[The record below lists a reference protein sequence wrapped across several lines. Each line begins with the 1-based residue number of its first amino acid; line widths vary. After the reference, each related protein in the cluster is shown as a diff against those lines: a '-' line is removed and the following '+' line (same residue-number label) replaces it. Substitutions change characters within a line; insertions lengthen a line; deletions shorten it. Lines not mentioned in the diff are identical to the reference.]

1 MRKFFLNTER
11 LGFSVWSQ
19 EDLPDA
25 IELWGNPEVTKFVVA
40 GGKMSREQVEQRLR
54 KEIET
59 NDKFNVQYWPVFLK
73 EANMVIGCCGLRPYD
88 PEKKIYEMGV
98 YLKEEYFGKGFAKE
112 ACIAVI
118 RYAFDMLNAEA
129 IFVGHN
135 PNNIRSAR
143 LIKKLGFKYTHDEF
157 YAPTGLNHPSY
168 LMTREEYAKGR

>member
-1 MRKFFLNTER
+1 MKKFFLDTER
-11 LGFSVWSQ
+11 LVFSVWSQ

-25 IELWGNPEVTKFVVA
+25 MELWGNPEVTKFVVA

-59 NDKFNVQYWPVFLK
+59 YDKSDVQYWPVYLK
-73 EANMVIGCCGLRPYD
+73 EINRIIGCCGLRPYD
-88 PEKKIYEMGV
+88 PDKKVYEMGV
-98 YLKEEYFGKGFAKE
+98 YLKEEYFGKGLAKE

-118 RYAFDMLNAEA
+118 KYAFDTLNVEA

-143 LIKKLGFKYTHDEF
+143 LIKKLGFKYTHEEF

-168 LMTREEYAKGR
+168 LMTREEYAKVG